1 MVFLIGEVIVEIGV
15 EIVFLFFREIM
26 LDGNLIIF
34 IVRKKLKLFRCY
46 FELLI
51 FKSFWRLVYGK
62 KIVFYVILE
71 IYIRL

>member
-34 IVRKKLKLFRCY
+34 IVRKKLKLCRCY

-51 FKSFWRLVYGK
+51 FKSFWFL
-62 KIVFYVILE
+62 
-71 IYIRL
+71 

>member
-34 IVRKKLKLFRCY
+34 IVRKKLKLCRCY

-51 FKSFWRLVYGK
+51 FKLFWFL
-62 KIVFYVILE
+62 
-71 IYIRL
+71 

>member
-51 FKSFWRLVYGK
+51 FKLFWFLK
-62 KIVFYVILE
+62 
-71 IYIRL
+71 